1 MGNGLKK
8 RSLWFWITPV
18 IFGLLVMSTIRL
30 VSDVPKEYKFWE
42 RPLLLNLIDFLSVII
57 IFYLI
62 QFFLLYFIN
71 RQKAKRVQLTLKKLI
86 WEYLIVTLSGIVITV
101 PSIYFIHFMSGE
113 PVGIDDLV
121 IAQTAATLFL
131 VIYYSILRGSDLLQ
145 AYVNQKMLT
154 QQIKNSQME
163 TELNFLKVQ
172 FHPHFLFNALNAI
185 YFQIDE
191 NNEAPRKSIEQLSE
205 LLRYQLY
212 DINQTVRVDQEL
224 NFIRN
229 YIEFQKVRMSERFQL
244 SVHFDP
250 MLTNQQ
256 IHPLLLFPL
265 VENAYKYVGGENWL
279 KIEALLKEGSI
290 SFMVENAIPK
300 TPQLTEKRDFGIG
313 LENLQRRLDLLY
325 PGKYSFKTDKG
336 KGSFIANLSIEW

>member
-1 MGNGLKK
+1 MKK

-191 NNEAPRKSIEQLSE
+191 NNEAPRKSIEQLAE

-300 TPQLTEKRDFGIG
+300 TPQLTEKRDFGI
-313 LENLQRRLDLLY
+313 
-325 PGKYSFKTDKG
+325 
-336 KGSFIANLSIEW
+336 